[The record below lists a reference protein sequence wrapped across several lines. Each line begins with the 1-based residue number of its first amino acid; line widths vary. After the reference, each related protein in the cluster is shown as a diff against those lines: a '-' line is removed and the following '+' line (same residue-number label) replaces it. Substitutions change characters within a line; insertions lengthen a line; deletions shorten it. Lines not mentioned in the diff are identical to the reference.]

1 MAVNSREELNAGVF
15 ENETIDIAH
24 YLGII
29 KRYAFRIISLAIAF
43 TILVA
48 LLVMRMTPMYTSTTT
63 ILVEA
68 DKANVVSIEEVYG
81 LDTKRKDYMQTQF
94 EILQSRQIA
103 ERTVESLSLWNNE
116 DFMPAKEEPGIVDQI
131 KASLLEAL
139 PFLPQEDPKELTEEQ
154 KP

>member
-29 KRYAFRIISLAIAF
+29 RRYAFRIISLAIAF

-116 DFMPAKEEPGIVDQI
+116 EFMPAKEEPGIADQ
-131 KASLLEAL
+131 L
-139 PFLPQEDPKELTEEQ
+139 KESVVCRNGR
-154 KP
+154 